1 MKFFIINIKK
11 VIISFIFCVF
21 TICLIIFSKTNLTAT
36 KSGLELWSTFVL
48 PSLLP
53 FFIAVE
59 LLKYTD
65 IIKILGKLFNPI
77 MRPIFNVPGAAS
89 FALIMGI
96 ISGYPTGAKIVSDF
110 KKEGICSDIECERLI
125 AFTNNSGPLFI
136 ISTVGI
142 SFLGDTRTGIL
153 LFITHILACL
163 SVGFLFRWWKN
174 GKKSNYSNNSNLL
187 SQPEKNN
194 KKANLNNLGEI
205 LATSIMNSINTI
217 IMIGGFVT
225 IFSVIVSILKESQ
238 ILNTFSIL
246 FEPFFKNFNI
256 NSSYISR
263 NNYWNYRTYKWN
275 KTNKSDSKQINI
287 S

>member
-11 VIISFIFCVF
+11 VIIPFIFCVF

-36 KSGLELWSTFVL
+36 KSGLELWATSVL

-163 SVGFLFRWWKN
+163 SVGFLFRWWKS
-174 GKKSNYSNNSNLL
+174 GKKSNYSNNSNSL

-275 KTNKSDSKQINI
+275 KTNKSDSKQSNI

>member
-11 VIISFIFCVF
+11 VIIPFIFCVF

-36 KSGLELWSTFVL
+36 KSGLELWATSVL

-174 GKKSNYSNNSNLL
+174 GKKSNYSNNSNSL

-246 FEPFFKNFNI
+246 FEPFFKKFNI

-275 KTNKSDSKQINI
+275 KTNKSDFKQSNI

>member
-11 VIISFIFCVF
+11 VIIPFIFCVF

-36 KSGLELWSTFVL
+36 KSGLELWSTSVL

>member
-11 VIISFIFCVF
+11 VIIPFIFCVF

-36 KSGLELWSTFVL
+36 KSGLELWATSVL

-77 MRPIFNVPGAAS
+77 MRPIFNVPGVAS

-275 KTNKSDSKQINI
+275 KTNKSDFKQSNI

>member
-11 VIISFIFCVF
+11 VIIPFIFCVF

-36 KSGLELWSTFVL
+36 KSGLELWATSVL

-174 GKKSNYSNNSNLL
+174 GKKSNCSNNSNLL

-275 KTNKSDSKQINI
+275 KTNKSDSKQSNI

>member
-11 VIISFIFCVF
+11 VIIPFIFCVF

-36 KSGLELWSTFVL
+36 KSGLELWATSVL

-174 GKKSNYSNNSNLL
+174 GKKSNYSNNSNSL

-246 FEPFFKNFNI
+246 FEPFFKKFNI

>member
-11 VIISFIFCVF
+11 VIIPFIFCVF

-36 KSGLELWSTFVL
+36 KSGLELWATSVL

-174 GKKSNYSNNSNLL
+174 GKKSNYSNNSNW
-187 SQPEKNN
+187 
-194 KKANLNNLGEI
+194 
-205 LATSIMNSINTI
+205 TRY
-217 IMIGGFVT
+217 
-225 IFSVIVSILKESQ
+225 IF
-238 ILNTFSIL
+238 
-246 FEPFFKNFNI
+246 
-256 NSSYISR
+256 
-263 NNYWNYRTYKWN
+263 
-275 KTNKSDSKQINI
+275 
-287 S
+287 

>member
-11 VIISFIFCVF
+11 VIIPFIFCVF

-36 KSGLELWSTFVL
+36 KSGLELWATSVL

-275 KTNKSDSKQINI
+275 KTNKSDFKQSNI

>member
-11 VIISFIFCVF
+11 VIIPFIFCVF

-36 KSGLELWSTFVL
+36 KSGLELWSTSVL

-163 SVGFLFRWWKN
+163 SVGFLFRWWKS
-174 GKKSNYSNNSNLL
+174 GKKSNYSNNSNSL

-275 KTNKSDSKQINI
+275 KTNKSDSKQSNI

>member
-11 VIISFIFCVF
+11 VIIPFIFCVF

-36 KSGLELWSTFVL
+36 KSGLELWATSVL

-187 SQPEKNN
+187 SQPKKNN

>member
-11 VIISFIFCVF
+11 VIIPFIFCVF

-36 KSGLELWSTFVL
+36 KSGLELWATSVL

-163 SVGFLFRWWKN
+163 SVGFLFRWWKS
-174 GKKSNYSNNSNLL
+174 GKKSNYSNNSNSL

>member
-11 VIISFIFCVF
+11 VIIPFIFCVF

-36 KSGLELWSTFVL
+36 KSGLELWSTSVL

-174 GKKSNYSNNSNLL
+174 GKKSNYSNNSNSL

-246 FEPFFKNFNI
+246 FEPFFKKFNI

-275 KTNKSDSKQINI
+275 KTNKSDSKQSNI

>member
-11 VIISFIFCVF
+11 VIIPFIFCVF

-36 KSGLELWSTFVL
+36 KSGLELWATSVL

-174 GKKSNYSNNSNLL
+174 GKKSNYSNNSNSL

-225 IFSVIVSILKESQ
+225 IFSVMVSILKESQ

-275 KTNKSDSKQINI
+275 KTNKSDSKQSNI

>member
-11 VIISFIFCVF
+11 VIIPFIFCVF

-36 KSGLELWSTFVL
+36 KSGLELWSTSVL

-275 KTNKSDSKQINI
+275 KTNKSDSKQSNI

>member
-11 VIISFIFCVF
+11 VIIPFIFCVF

-36 KSGLELWSTFVL
+36 KSGLELWSTSVL

-246 FEPFFKNFNI
+246 FEPVFKNFNI

-275 KTNKSDSKQINI
+275 KTNKSDSKQSNI

>member
-11 VIISFIFCVF
+11 VIIPFIFCVF

-36 KSGLELWSTFVL
+36 KSGLELWATSVL

-163 SVGFLFRWWKN
+163 NVGFLFRWWKS

-275 KTNKSDSKQINI
+275 KTNKSDSKQSNI

>member
-11 VIISFIFCVF
+11 VIIPFIFCVF

-36 KSGLELWSTFVL
+36 KSGLELWSTSVL

-89 FALIMGI
+89 FALIMRI

>member
-11 VIISFIFCVF
+11 VIIPFIFCVF

-36 KSGLELWSTFVL
+36 KSGLELWSTSVL

-194 KKANLNNLGEI
+194 LGEI

>member
-11 VIISFIFCVF
+11 VIIPFIFCVF

-36 KSGLELWSTFVL
+36 KSGLELWATSVL

>member
-11 VIISFIFCVF
+11 VIIPFIFCVF

-36 KSGLELWSTFVL
+36 KSGLELWSTSVL

-187 SQPEKNN
+187 SQPKKNN

>member
-11 VIISFIFCVF
+11 VIIPFIFCVF

-36 KSGLELWSTFVL
+36 KSGLELWATSVL

-163 SVGFLFRWWKN
+163 SVGFLFRWWKS

-246 FEPFFKNFNI
+246 FEPFFKKFNI

-275 KTNKSDSKQINI
+275 KTNKSDFKQSNI

>member
-11 VIISFIFCVF
+11 VIIPFIFCVF

-36 KSGLELWSTFVL
+36 KSGLELWATSVL

-174 GKKSNYSNNSNLL
+174 GKKSNYSNNSNSL

-246 FEPFFKNFNI
+246 FEPFFKKFNI

-275 KTNKSDSKQINI
+275 KTNKSDSKQSNI

>member
-11 VIISFIFCVF
+11 VIIPFIFCVF

-36 KSGLELWSTFVL
+36 KSGLELWATSVL

-65 IIKILGKLFNPI
+65 IIKIWGKLFNPI

>member
-11 VIISFIFCVF
+11 VIIPFIFCVF

-36 KSGLELWSTFVL
+36 KSGLELWATSVL

-163 SVGFLFRWWKN
+163 SVGFLFRWWKS

-275 KTNKSDSKQINI
+275 KTNKSDFKQSNI

>member
-11 VIISFIFCVF
+11 VIIPFIFCVF

-36 KSGLELWSTFVL
+36 KSGLELWATSVL

-246 FEPFFKNFNI
+246 FEPFFKKFNI

-275 KTNKSDSKQINI
+275 KTNKFNSKQSNI

>member
-11 VIISFIFCVF
+11 VIIPFIFCVF

-36 KSGLELWSTFVL
+36 KSGLELWATSVL

-65 IIKILGKLFNPI
+65 IIKIWGKLFNPI

-174 GKKSNYSNNSNLL
+174 GKKSNYSNNSNSL

-217 IMIGGFVT
+217 VMIGGFVT

-275 KTNKSDSKQINI
+275 KTNKSDSKQSNI

>member
-11 VIISFIFCVF
+11 VIIPFIFCVF

-36 KSGLELWSTFVL
+36 KSGLELWSTSVL

-256 NSSYISR
+256 NSSYI
-263 NNYWNYRTYKWN
+263 
-275 KTNKSDSKQINI
+275 
-287 S
+287 

>member
-11 VIISFIFCVF
+11 VIIPFIFCVF

-36 KSGLELWSTFVL
+36 KSGLELWATSVL

-174 GKKSNYSNNSNLL
+174 GKKSNYSNNSNSL

>member
-11 VIISFIFCVF
+11 VIIPFIFCVF

-36 KSGLELWSTFVL
+36 KSGLELWSTSVL

-205 LATSIMNSINTI
+205 LATSIMNSISTI
-217 IMIGGFVT
+217 VMIGGFVA

-275 KTNKSDSKQINI
+275 KTNKSDSKQSNI

>member
-11 VIISFIFCVF
+11 VIIPFIFCVF

-36 KSGLELWSTFVL
+36 KSGLELWATSVL

-275 KTNKSDSKQINI
+275 KTNKSDSKQSNI

>member
-11 VIISFIFCVF
+11 VIIPFIFCVF

-36 KSGLELWSTFVL
+36 KSGLELWSTSVL

-275 KTNKSDSKQINI
+275 KTNKSDFKQSNI

>member
-11 VIISFIFCVF
+11 VIIPFIFCVF

-36 KSGLELWSTFVL
+36 KSGLELWATSVL

-163 SVGFLFRWWKN
+163 SVGFLFRWWKS
-174 GKKSNYSNNSNLL
+174 GKKSNYSNNSNSL

-225 IFSVIVSILKESQ
+225 IFSVIFSILKESQ

-263 NNYWNYRTYKWN
+263 NNYLNYRTYKWN
-275 KTNKSDSKQINI
+275 KTNKSDSKQSNI

>member
-11 VIISFIFCVF
+11 VIIPFIFCVF

-36 KSGLELWSTFVL
+36 KSGLELWATSVL

-174 GKKSNYSNNSNLL
+174 GKKSNYSNNSNSL

-275 KTNKSDSKQINI
+275 KTNKSDFKQSNI

>member
-11 VIISFIFCVF
+11 VIIPFIFCVF

-36 KSGLELWSTFVL
+36 KSGLELWSTSVL

-246 FEPFFKNFNI
+246 FEPFFKKFNI

-275 KTNKSDSKQINI
+275 KTNKSDSKQSNI

>member
-11 VIISFIFCVF
+11 VITPFIFCVF

-36 KSGLELWSTFVL
+36 KSGLELWSTSVL

>member
-11 VIISFIFCVF
+11 VIIPFIFCVF

-36 KSGLELWSTFVL
+36 KSGLELWATSVL

-246 FEPFFKNFNI
+246 FEPFFKKFNI

-275 KTNKSDSKQINI
+275 KTNKSDFKQSNI

>member
-11 VIISFIFCVF
+11 VIIPFIFCVF

-36 KSGLELWSTFVL
+36 KSGLELWATSVL

-163 SVGFLFRWWKN
+163 SVGFLFRWWKS
-174 GKKSNYSNNSNLL
+174 GKKSNYSNNSNSL

-246 FEPFFKNFNI
+246 FEPFFKKFNI

-275 KTNKSDSKQINI
+275 KTNKSDSKQSNI

>member
-11 VIISFIFCVF
+11 VIIPFIFCVF

-36 KSGLELWSTFVL
+36 KSGLELWATSVL

-163 SVGFLFRWWKN
+163 SVGFLFRWWKS

-246 FEPFFKNFNI
+246 FEPFFKKFNI

-275 KTNKSDSKQINI
+275 KTNKSDSKQSNI

>member
-11 VIISFIFCVF
+11 VIIPFIFCVF

-36 KSGLELWSTFVL
+36 KSGLELWATSVL

-174 GKKSNYSNNSNLL
+174 GKKSNYSNNSNSL

-275 KTNKSDSKQINI
+275 KTNKSDSKQSNI

>member
-11 VIISFIFCVF
+11 VIIPFIFCVF

-36 KSGLELWSTFVL
+36 KSGLELWATSVL

-125 AFTNNSGPLFI
+125 AFTNNSGPLLI

-174 GKKSNYSNNSNLL
+174 GKKSNYSNNSNSL

-225 IFSVIVSILKESQ
+225 IFSVMVSILKESQ

-275 KTNKSDSKQINI
+275 KTNKSDSKQSNI